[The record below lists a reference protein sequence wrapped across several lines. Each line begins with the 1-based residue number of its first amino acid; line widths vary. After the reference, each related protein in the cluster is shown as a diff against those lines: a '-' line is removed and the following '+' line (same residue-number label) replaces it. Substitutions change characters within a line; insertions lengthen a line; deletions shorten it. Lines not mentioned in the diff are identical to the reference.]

1 MCDELYFLPTIHA
14 ICSVMIVQMHTEE
27 TNNWRWSKQYY
38 QSTDRLSN
46 LDFPY
51 ATLLHL
57 GLLVQQSNCRTLCYS
72 ASSNYIIFI
81 QILLSQHLIV
91 FIFFWCTFFF
101 SLFLSSK
108 YWIQNRCGLLK
119 VEAPQDPPEKTGGP
133 TGASQNE
140 PETPQNV
147 PEMPQNPPEVP
158 SSPVDVSKMDEMIA
172 AANLCGDSKVPISDL
187 WNKM

>member
-1 MCDELYFLPTIHA
+1 MKQTILPKYRPPFQLRF
-14 ICSVMIVQMHTEE
+14 S
-27 TNNWRWSKQYY
+27 
-38 QSTDRLSN
+38 LSN
-46 LDFPY
+46 IAPSRTIGAAIELSYALLQRFKQLYYLHTDF
-51 ATLLHL
+51 
-57 GLLVQQSNCRTLCYS
+57 
-72 ASSNYIIFI
+72 
-81 QILLSQHLIV
+81 IV
-91 FIFFWCTFFF
+91 AAFHCFHFFWCTFYF

-187 WNKM
+187 

>member
-1 MCDELYFLPTIHA
+1 
-14 ICSVMIVQMHTEE
+14 
-27 TNNWRWSKQYY
+27 
-38 QSTDRLSN
+38 
-46 LDFPY
+46 
-51 ATLLHL
+51 
-57 GLLVQQSNCRTLCYS
+57 
-72 ASSNYIIFI
+72 
-81 QILLSQHLIV
+81 
-91 FIFFWCTFFF
+91 
-101 SLFLSSK
+101 
-108 YWIQNRCGLLK
+108 

-187 WNKM
+187 

>member
-81 QILLSQHLIV
+81 QILLSQHFIV
-91 FIFFWCTFFF
+91 FIFSGVLSIFHSFFLQSIGF
-101 SLFLSSK
+101 KIDAVCWRWRHHRTLLRKPEAQREPRKMNLRPRKMFPRCLKTLPKFL
-108 YWIQNRCGLLK
+108 QVL
-119 VEAPQDPPEKTGGP
+119 
-133 TGASQNE
+133 
-140 PETPQNV
+140 
-147 PEMPQNPPEVP
+147 
-158 SSPVDVSKMDEMIA
+158 
-172 AANLCGDSKVPISDL
+172 
-187 WNKM
+187 